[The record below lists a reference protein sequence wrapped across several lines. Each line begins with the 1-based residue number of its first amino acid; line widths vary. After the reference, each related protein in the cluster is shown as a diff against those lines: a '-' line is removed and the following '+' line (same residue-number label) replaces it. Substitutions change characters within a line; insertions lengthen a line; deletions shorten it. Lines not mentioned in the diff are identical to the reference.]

1 MSRSLFAGIP
11 ARGRRVLVGGVV
23 VAAIGAWL
31 WARHPDA
38 LENLHRT
45 IAGLDA
51 WLVVIALVVLPL
63 VGVPVS
69 VMHAVTGARFG
80 LVLGFFLVA
89 GSILV
94 QLALSRG
101 LVRVA
106 ARWRRAARRI
116 ESVRR
121 KLPPAAH
128 PTLALFV
135 LLLPGAPFWAQNYTL
150 AVAGVPRRIYFGFS
164 LPFHVAR
171 SVIGVVFGGWSANL
185 TPGRCAVVALY
196 AVGITVACSLAFR
209 RLRSRLRDQPPAA
222 GDPRRCA

>member
-1 MSRSLFAGIP
+1 MSRSPLARIP
-11 ARGRRVLVGGVV
+11 ARGRRAIVGGIILGAV
-23 VAAIGAWL
+23 VAWGWV
-31 WARHPDA
+31 RHPDA
-38 LENLHRT
+38 LEHLHRT

-51 WLVVIALVVLPL
+51 GLVVLALVVLPL

-80 LVLGFFLVA
+80 LAVGFFLVA

-94 QLALSRG
+94 QLAMSRV

-106 ARWRRAARRI
+106 ARWCSRRI

-121 KLPPAAH
+121 RLPPAAH

-150 AVAGVPRRIYFGFS
+150 AIAGVPRRIYYGYS

-171 SVIGVVFGGWSANL
+171 SVIGVVFGGWSSHL
-185 TPGRCAVVALY
+185 TPLRCTVIALY
-196 AVGITVACSLAFR
+196 AAGVIVACSLAFR
-209 RLRSRLRDQPPAA
+209 RLRCRLRDQPPAED
-222 GDPRRCA
+222 GPTRCG